1 MGRLNMQ
8 IIFSIFFSNPTHDFC
23 SQNEVKKGQFELSRT
38 PHKRLKINGFG
49 ENKDQAVSAKRQL
62 LKALSC
68 RDKTAISSLIAR
80 WQTILGAE
88 KLTDL
93 IVNEVM
99 VECDSDSHSWFC
111 QTFFGQSQYAQ
122 MHQKAESNIL
132 RILVDEGLEPGK
144 DFSFGLDGEIIISDR
159 TQQVLLNQLP
169 KERIALFEAQLHS
182 SSVPSP
188 VVAIEHQLG
197 CPFFTN
203 LTEIATQQIQMLNN
217 SQAAAYL
224 GVLLAGLVKRHPAL
238 QSVDFPTLF
247 IFRTLKGLSPER
259 AMAILNDPQT
269 DPEFDETIIFQHL
282 LAAMEDTEYHR
293 IAGLDGVISIEH
305 LKKLDLVWCGDRRI
319 SEIIAMMEKWHSRK
333 EIRSQELGADSQNNS

>member
-1 MGRLNMQ
+1 
-8 IIFSIFFSNPTHDFC
+8 
-23 SQNEVKKGQFELSRT
+23 
-38 PHKRLKINGFG
+38 LKVNGFG
-49 ENKDQAVSAKRQL
+49 ENKDQAVTAKRQL
-62 LKALSC
+62 LKALSR
-68 RDKTAISSLIAR
+68 RDLTAINSSIAR
-80 WQTILGAE
+80 WQTIIGAE

-111 QTFFGQSQYAQ
+111 QTFFGQFQYAQ
-122 MHQKAESNIL
+122 MQGKAQSNIFK
-132 RILVDEGLEPGK
+132 ILVDEGLEPGK

-159 TQQVLLNQLP
+159 AKQVLLRKLP
-169 KERIALFEAQLHS
+169 KECISSFKSQLQS
-182 SSVPSP
+182 SP
-188 VVAIEHQLG
+188 VLDPVAAIEQQLE

-203 LTEIATQQIQMLNN
+203 LTEIATRQIQVLSN

-224 GVLLAGLVKRHPAL
+224 GVLIAGLVKRHPAL
-238 QSVDFPTLF
+238 QNADFPTLF
-247 IFRTLKGLSPER
+247 IVNTLEGLSQER

-305 LKKLDLVWCGDRRI
+305 LKKLDLVWCSDRRI

-333 EIRSQELGADSQNNS
+333 